1 MFGNTEVWVGV
12 VEWGEYADLTIVCSP
27 TVERLQANLRDAI
40 VEEIEARSPEA
51 RTIEMIQTL
60 VNALG
65 HMSDDDF
72 FTDLRERA
80 VIPWV
85 TIERHEVSINPVSR

>member
-12 VEWGEYADLTIVCSP
+12 AEWGEYADLEIVCSP

-40 VEEIEARSPEA
+40 VEEIEARTPEA
-51 RTIEMIQTL
+51 RSIEMMQTL

-65 HMSDDDF
+65 PMPDEDF
-72 FTDLRERA
+72 FTDLQERA
-80 VIPWV
+80 VVPWI
-85 TIERHEVSINPVSR
+85 TIERHTVPINPVSR